1 MIKFQCSNWDQDDYE
16 FNCHLILSL
25 TNVQHVI
32 TNALIAAGAPKKYC
46 RRPSGGGYKVK
57 IYTQDFKTKPDTG
70 LYCVQCKYDWLLA
83 YELWLPEL
91 AAFPRC
97 INS

>member
-32 TNALIAAGAPKKYC
+32 TNALIAAGAPKSTADV
-46 RRPSGGGYKVK
+46 PPVVG
-57 IYTQDFKTKPDTG
+57 TK
-70 LYCVQCKYDWLLA
+70 
-83 YELWLPEL
+83 
-91 AAFPRC
+91 
-97 INS
+97 